1 MVWLLEHDPV
11 YTTGRHG
18 RREDLFIDQTALA
31 GLGASFHA
39 IDRGGQMTWHGPGQ
53 TTGYVIADL
62 RPHRR
67 LREFVDALVEGMRLA
82 SGIPGARG
90 DRSALGLYVDGR
102 KLGSVGVRV
111 SGGVTT
117 HGLALNRDPDML
129 WFERMTA
136 CAAPD
141 VQATSIAGE
150 GGDADRERVERALA
164 AGLAEHLDLSL
175 ADAELDELLG
185 SARNR

>member
-1 MVWLLEHDPV
+1 VIWLLEHDPV

-18 RREDLFIDQTALA
+18 RREDLYVSDDALA
-31 GLGASFHA
+31 ELGASFHA

-67 LREFVDALVEGMRLA
+67 LREFVDALIEGMRRA
-82 SGIPGARG
+82 SGLEGAHG
-90 DRSALGLYVDGR
+90 DPSALGLYVEGR

-111 SGGVTT
+111 SGGITT
-117 HGLALNRDPDML
+117 HGLALNRAPDL
-129 WFERMTA
+129 TWFQRMTA

-141 VQATSIAGE
+141 VAATSIAAE
-150 GGDADRERVERALA
+150 GGDPDRARVERSLA
-164 AGLAEHLDLSL
+164 EGLADSLDLAVEEAALDDL
-175 ADAELDELLG
+175 AVGAA
-185 SARNR
+185 S

>member
-18 RREDLFIDQTALA
+18 RREDLFIDEDALA
-31 GLGASFHA
+31 ELGASFHA

-82 SGIPGARG
+82 SGIAGAEG
-90 DRSALGLYVDGR
+90 DRSALGLYVEGR

-141 VQATSIAGE
+141 VEATSIAAE
-150 GGDADRERVERALA
+150 GGDADRARVERALA
-164 AGLAEHLDLSL
+164 EGLAEHLDLALQDATLESL
-175 ADAELDELLG
+175 A
-185 SARNR
+185 S